1 MSGGHLYAFAAANH
15 EALIPPPLEGEGD
28 RSASYLR
35 NGGGVALPSLAQSP
49 LVADPSTILQESAK
63 RSPSPQSGGGIVN
76 LGLNIGSATWWRGMA
91 TLVGLI
97 VVSLG
102 LTTIHTPNTAAP
114 DLAMPLPAP
123 LDTNQ
128 RSYLASAAIGP
139 LMQGAH
145 TGWHMPMTALAS
157 LLSEFPEK
165 PRVELTLDV
174 RNGDSLAGLLKR
186 AGAGAADIKAAFAKL
201 KDISL
206 YPDSEVDLVLG
217 RRETKKVPRPLESLA
232 YRARFD
238 LKMALERKGEDF
250 QTVATPVAIRD
261 APRLVRVPV
270 GHSLYVAAH
279 RMGVPARVVSE
290 LSTAMSYSVDFQR
303 DVVAKDTLD
312 LVFERQISADGLTE
326 DGTLQYAV
334 LNLESRDKP
343 VELLRYASDSG
354 KVEFFYPDGTS
365 VKGMLMKTPVDGA
378 HLTSGFGM
386 RWHPILGY
394 SRMHQGVDFG
404 APTGTPVMAAGSG
417 TITFMGRHGGH
428 GNTVMISHQNG
439 LETLYGHL
447 SAFVRGF
454 HVGSHVTQGQVVALV
469 GSTGLSTGPHLHYE
483 IHRGSKPVNPQDKNL
498 PTGRHLSG
506 SQLAEFKALVNKM
519 RGVKPDRHTEYA
531 TKYDDGAPSGG
542 GI

>member
-1 MSGGHLYAFAAANH
+1 MYGQIDTDSKLGQIFLSTIIRGYKLKEN
-15 EALIPPPLEGEGD
+15 
-28 RSASYLR
+28 
-35 NGGGVALPSLAQSP
+35 SP
-49 LVADPSTILQESAK
+49 LSDRIPDNVAPANREAINAATMAKNPILLKHA
-63 RSPSPQSGGGIVN
+63 VVD
-76 LGLNIGSATWWRGMA
+76 LGLDIGTSTWWRGMG
-91 TLVGLI
+91 TLI
-97 VVSLG
+97 VLLAVSACIAALP
-102 LTTIHTPNTAAP
+102 IPKTASP
-114 DLAMPLPAP
+114 DLSPSAQMPFQPA
-123 LDTNQ
+123 
-128 RSYLASAAIGP
+128 YLASAAIGP
-139 LMQGAH
+139 LMSGAH
-145 TGWHMPMTALAS
+145 TGWRMPMTSLAS
-157 LLSEFPEK
+157 LLSERPEK
-165 PRVELTLDV
+165 PRVALTLDV

-206 YPDSEVDLVLG
+206 YPDSEVALVLG

-238 LKMALERKGEDF
+238 LKMALERKGDAF
-250 QTVATPVAIRD
+250 QTIATPVAIRD

-303 DVVAKDTLD
+303 DVVANDTLD

-365 VKGMLMKTPVDGA
+365 VKGMLMKTPIDGA

-483 IHRGSKPVNPQDKNL
+483 IHHSGKPVNPQDKNL
-498 PTGRHLSG
+498 PTGRRLSG
-506 SQLAEFKALVNKM
+506 SQLAEFRALVTKM
-519 RGVKPDRHTEYA
+519 RSVKPDKKRTEYA
-531 TKYDDGAPSGG
+531 VKTDGEGAASGG